1 VWFLVLLARA
11 GIQTQWIHCLGH
23 MQVPRPALCGAN
35 LESGTV
41 MTLETHLGH
50 PSNLGDP
57 PGAAAVEDATR
68 QSTPL
73 RFANARSII
82 DFLLLGEMRAVW
94 GKSEIPRDGAA
105 LASFQRGRATGS
117 DAGSSHIG
125 DSSGGGEVKVFQ
137 VHDLTWQRR
146 ATGR

>member
-1 VWFLVLLARA
+1 
-11 GIQTQWIHCLGH
+11 
-23 MQVPRPALCGAN
+23 
-35 LESGTV
+35 

-94 GKSEIPRDGAA
+94 GKSEYREMARRWLRFSAA
-105 LASFQRGRATGS
+105 ERQALMRAVPTSGTVLA
-117 DAGSSHIG
+117 
-125 DSSGGGEVKVFQ
+125 EVK
-137 VHDLTWQRR
+137 
-146 ATGR
+146 

>member
-1 VWFLVLLARA
+1 MVLLARA

-82 DFLLLGEMRAVW
+82 DFLLLGEKHSVSGIMRAVW
-94 GKSEIPRDGAA
+94 GKSEYREMARRWLRFSAA
-105 LASFQRGRATGS
+105 ERQALMRAVPTSGTVLA
-117 DAGSSHIG
+117 
-125 DSSGGGEVKVFQ
+125 EVK
-137 VHDLTWQRR
+137 
-146 ATGR
+146 